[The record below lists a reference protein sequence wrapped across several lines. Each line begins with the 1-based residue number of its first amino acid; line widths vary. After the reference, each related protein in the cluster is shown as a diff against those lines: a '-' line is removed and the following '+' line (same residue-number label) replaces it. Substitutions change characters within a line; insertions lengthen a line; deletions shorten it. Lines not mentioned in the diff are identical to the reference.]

1 MILKAMDVMRSGRR
15 FRNIPLAAERKEVGG
30 RTQAGSRPGTEHLAT
45 VSAKGEKLRQRGGGV
60 GDGEKWTD
68 SR

>member
-1 MILKAMDVMRSGRR
+1 MILKAMDVMRLGRR

-30 RTQAGSRPGTEHLAT
+30 RTRLGTEHLAT
-45 VSAKGEKLRQRGGGV
+45 VSAKGEKLRQRGGGI

-68 SR
+68 SS